1 MNTLV
6 SIPYIAGAA
15 IAAIVMVGLSPESK
29 AATKK
34 PSSRVAEKPEPT
46 RQAPVMNA
54 REMTA
59 TQAAKKLTPTQKTKM
74 LALLNDGTA
83 SDLESIRGI
92 GKSRAAA
99 LTKARPFKS
108 VAQLINIRGIG
119 NAVYSDLLAHAKS
132 LTVRRASSSSSKR
145 SPSASS
151 NKTKSPKSKSR

>member
-34 PSSRVAEKPEPT
+34 PNSRVAEKPEPT
-46 RQAPVMNA
+46 RQSPVMNA
-54 REMTA
+54 REMRA

-74 LALLNDGTA
+74 IALLNDGTA
-83 SDLESIRGI
+83 SELESIRGI

-132 LTVRRASSSSSKR
+132 LTVRRASSSSSKK